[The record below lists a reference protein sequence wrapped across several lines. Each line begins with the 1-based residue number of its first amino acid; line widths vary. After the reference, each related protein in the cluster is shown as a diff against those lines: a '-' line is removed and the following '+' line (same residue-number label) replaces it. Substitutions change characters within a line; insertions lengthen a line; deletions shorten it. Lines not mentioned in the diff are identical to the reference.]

1 MSGGVMA
8 SVSVSDQESQMYLI
22 VESSELWAAR
32 ERDAQTKKTWLTHGS
47 VITKCLT
54 EETACALRPVI
65 VLSFRGT
72 RSLLYFFQPVNL
84 TVFRPPPPSFS
95 AVCK

>member
-1 MSGGVMA
+1 MA

-22 VESSELWAAR
+22 VESSELWAAK
-32 ERDAQTKKTWLTHGS
+32 ERDAQTRKTWLTHGS

-72 RSLLYFFQPVNL
+72 RSLPCFFQPVHL
-84 TVFRPPPPSFS
+84 TVFPPPRILFS
-95 AVCK
+95 CL